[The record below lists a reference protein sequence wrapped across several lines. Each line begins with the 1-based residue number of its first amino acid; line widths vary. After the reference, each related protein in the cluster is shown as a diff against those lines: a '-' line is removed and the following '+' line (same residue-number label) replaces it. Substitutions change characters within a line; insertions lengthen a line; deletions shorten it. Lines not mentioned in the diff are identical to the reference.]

1 MSKEIMFDVQAREK
15 IMQGVNLL
23 ADSVKVTLGPSGK
36 NVMIANGRGAPTVT
50 KDGVTVAKSIELD
63 DPFANQGAQML
74 KEAAQK
80 TNDIAGDGTTSV
92 TVLAQAIAREGLKN
106 VAAGANPMEI
116 KTGIDKTVA
125 AMVKAL
131 DDISIKVTTTEAVAQ
146 VGTISA
152 NGDTEI
158 GTMIANAMD
167 KVGQDGVITVEESR
181 TAETT
186 LDVVEGMQFS
196 NGYLS
201 PYFVNN
207 PEKMETLLENP
218 LILLYNHKISTL
230 QDLLPHLEYANKNGR
245 PILIIAEDVDSEAL
259 STLVINKLRG
269 ALNVCAVKAPGY
281 GDSRTNN
288 LKDIAVVVGGELIS
302 DELGIKLSDADP
314 MCMGMA
320 KTVKITKDSTTII
333 EGAGN
338 KEDIEAL
345 VAQLKNQL
353 SETESQYEKEKLQ
366 ERIAKLAGGVGV
378 IKVGA
383 ATEVEMNEKKDRVDD
398 ALHATKAAV
407 EEGIVAGGG
416 TALIRAAGMIA
427 DAVKFDNED
436 QITGSK
442 IVLRAIEEPLR
453 QIAANAGKE
462 PSVILNKVKELSGNQ
477 GYDARADKFYDLVEN
492 GIIDPVKVTKNALKN
507 ASSIASMI
515 LTTNCVIVEKKE
527 NDSTPAMPPMPMG
540 MPGMM

>member
-92 TVLAQAIAREGLKN
+92 TVLAQAIAREGVKN

-186 LDVVEGMQFS
+186 LDVVEGMQFG

-201 PYFVNN
+201 PYFINN

-427 DAVKFDNED
+427 DSVKFDNED

-527 NDSTPAMPPMPMG
+527 NESTPAMPPMPMG

>member
-1 MSKEIMFDVQAREK
+1 MSKEILFDVQAREK
-15 IMQGVNLL
+15 IMQGVNVL

-36 NVMIANGRGAPTVT
+36 NVMIANGSSAPTVT
-50 KDGVTVAKSIELD
+50 KDGVTVAKSIELED
-63 DPFANQGAQML
+63 AFANQGVQML
-74 KEAAQK
+74 KEGAQK
-80 TNDIAGDGTTSV
+80 TNDIAGDGTTTV
-92 TVLAQAIAREGLKN
+92 TVLTQAIAREGLKN
-106 VAAGANPMEI
+106 IAAGANPMEI

-125 AMVKAL
+125 AIVKKL
-131 DDISIKVTTTEAVAQ
+131 DEISIKVTTTEAVAQ

-158 GTMIANAMD
+158 GNMIANAME

-181 TAETT
+181 TADTT
-186 LDVVEGMQFS
+186 LDVVEGMQFG

-201 PYFVNN
+201 PYFVTN
-207 PEKMETLLENP
+207 PEKMEVELDNP
-218 LILLYNHKISTL
+218 LILLYNHKISSV
-230 QDLLPHLEYANKNGR
+230 QDILTHLEFANANKR
-245 PILIIAEDVDSEAL
+245 AILIIAEDVDSEAL
-259 STLVINKLRG
+259 STLVINKMRG
-269 ALNVCAVKAPGY
+269 AIKVCAVKAPGY

-288 LKDIAVVVGGELIS
+288 LKDIATVVGGELIS

-314 MCMGMA
+314 QCMGTA
-320 KTVKITKDSTTII
+320 KTVKITRDSTTII
-333 EGAGN
+333 EGAGT
-338 KEDIEAL
+338 KEDIEQL

-353 SETESQYEKEKLQ
+353 SETDSVYEKEKLQ
-366 ERIAKLAGGVGV
+366 QRIAKLAGGVGV

-416 TALIRAAGMIA
+416 TALVRATEMIK
-427 DAVKFDNED
+427 DSVKFDNED
-436 QITGSK
+436 QLTGGK
-442 IVLRAIEEPLR
+442 IVFRAIEEPLR
-453 QIAANAGKE
+453 QIVANAGKE

-527 NDSTPAMPPMPMG
+527 EKPELPPMPMG
-540 MPGMM
+540 IPGMM

>member
-158 GTMIANAMD
+158 GTMIADAMD

-366 ERIAKLAGGVGV
+366 ERIAKVAGGVGV

-427 DAVKFDNED
+427 DSVKFDSED

-477 GYDARADKFYDLVEN
+477 GYDARADEFYDLVEN

-527 NDSTPAMPPMPMG
+527 NESTPAMPPMPMG

>member
-1 MSKEIMFDVQAREK
+1 MSKEILFDVQAREK
-15 IMQGVNLL
+15 IMQGVNVL

-36 NVMIANGRGAPTVT
+36 NVMIANGSSAPTVT
-50 KDGVTVAKSIELD
+50 KDGVTVAKSIELED
-63 DPFANQGAQML
+63 AFANQGVQML
-74 KEAAQK
+74 KEGAQK
-80 TNDIAGDGTTSV
+80 TNDIAGDGTTTV
-92 TVLAQAIAREGLKN
+92 TVLTQAIAREGLKN
-106 VAAGANPMEI
+106 IAAGANPMEI
-116 KTGIDKTVA
+116 KTGIDKTVSA
-125 AMVKAL
+125 IVKKL
-131 DDISIKVTTTEAVAQ
+131 DEISIKVTTTEAVAQ

-158 GTMIANAMD
+158 GNMIANAME

-181 TAETT
+181 TADTV
-186 LDVVEGMQFS
+186 LDVVEGMQFG

-201 PYFVNN
+201 PYFVTN
-207 PEKMETLLENP
+207 PEKMEVELDNP
-218 LILLYNHKISTL
+218 LILLYNHKISSV
-230 QDLLPHLEYANKNGR
+230 QDILSHLEFANANKR
-245 PILIIAEDVDSEAL
+245 AILIIAEDVDSEAL
-259 STLVINKLRG
+259 STLVINKMRG
-269 ALNVCAVKAPGY
+269 AIKVCAVKAPGY

-288 LKDIAVVVGGELIS
+288 LKDIATVVNGELIS

-314 MCMGMA
+314 QCMGTA
-320 KTVKITKDSTTII
+320 KTVKITRDSTTII
-333 EGAGN
+333 EGAGT
-338 KEDIEAL
+338 KEDIGAL
-345 VAQLKNQL
+345 VLQLKNQL
-353 SETESQYEKEKLQ
+353 SETDSVYEKEKLQ
-366 ERIAKLAGGVGV
+366 QRIAKLAGGVGV

-416 TALIRAAGMIA
+416 TALIRATEMIK
-427 DAVKFDNED
+427 DSVEFDNED
-436 QITGSK
+436 QLTGGK
-442 IVLRAIEEPLR
+442 IVFRAIEEPLR
-453 QIAANAGKE
+453 QIVANAGKE

-527 NDSTPAMPPMPMG
+527 EKPELPPMPMG
-540 MPGMM
+540 IPGMM

>member
-186 LDVVEGMQFS
+186 LDVVEGMQFG

-207 PEKMETLLENP
+207 PEKMETILENP

-338 KEDIEAL
+338 KEDIEVL

-427 DAVKFDNED
+427 DSVKFDNED

-527 NDSTPAMPPMPMG
+527 NESTPAMPPMPMG